1 MRPSRLHRRIR
12 LVHAKRPP
20 RQRLRCVLGMLN
32 SLEVKVLSQPDGGD
46 CVKKT
51 SNRHAVRKMKVGPSE
66 PPCRRRL
73 QTAISCFGPKTAV
86 VNVMVKRRGV
96 RSRHVWI
103 REMSANDPPRKH
115 RKQAKTTPKTRV
127 FTLSW
132 DKHERYLLT
141 GHAGVRCIG
150 GMTLIRA
157 FVRNLRTGSV
167 MQREKAQV
175 ENPRGQKYRCTDQ
188 GRTAS

>member
-1 MRPSRLHRRIR
+1 
-12 LVHAKRPP
+12 
-20 RQRLRCVLGMLN
+20 MLALFVVCRTC
-32 SLEVKVLSQPDGGD
+32 STAWGCKSPSQPDGGD

-51 SNRHAVRKMKVGPSE
+51 RNRHAVRKMKVGPSE
-66 PPCRRRL
+66 SPCRRRL

-86 VNVMVKRRGV
+86 VNVMVKRRDR

-132 DKHERYLLT
+132 DKHERYLLS

-157 FVRNLRTGSV
+157 FVRNLRTGLV
-167 MQREKAQV
+167 MLREKAQV
-175 ENPRGQKYRCTDQ
+175 ETPRGRKYRCTDQ